1 MNYIELLNKS
11 NYSSHI
17 IEYLKQDVTR
27 VQNSDKSTLIFTN
40 IEFPLNSPYLLF
52 EPRVPMLKPTRY
64 YQNFNVDG
72 ELKRLDWS
80 AGSTRAIGFNGKKII
95 FISKAVSKEI
105 GDVEKMDH
113 YVAVELNKNDLQ
125 IKEEENVLTLSLNK
139 EINGKNLKTNV
150 EEKHKLEFSFIF
162 ANNDRAIMPKAMAQ
176 QSMYGRSS
184 ISQTSQIISK
194 FENYTITVLHFA
206 PHPILIQN
214 YKEFGFEGPIDFQR
228 NCYNIIK
235 QLLNEVK

>member
-17 IEYLKQDVTR
+17 IEYLKQDILR

-162 ANNDRAIMPKAMAQ
+162 ANNDRAIMPKQWPNNQCMGEVQ
-176 QSMYGRSS
+176 YHRPRKLYLNLK
-184 ISQTSQIISK
+184 IIQLL
-194 FENYTITVLHFA
+194 YYILHRTQY
-206 PHPILIQN
+206 L
-214 YKEFGFEGPIDFQR
+214 YR
-228 NCYNIIK
+228 IIK
-235 QLLNEVK
+235 NLDLKGQLIFKEIVII